1 MKGSCSEAGDA
12 ELAQEIREVKRRAT
26 DLRPGRNGPAL
37 GPDIRGQSESLL
49 LLVTPQPSDFRS
61 HDPGRGLCLLGP
73 SESRFPR
80 RAFPGLHGRYSRRPA
95 MPAWLQC
102 MERGPD
108 QPIGID

>member
-1 MKGSCSEAGDA
+1 MRLEMLSWLRKKEKCRDVQRIRDQAVTGQQWARLSGASPSLAG
-12 ELAQEIREVKRRAT
+12 
-26 DLRPGRNGPAL
+26 
-37 GPDIRGQSESLL
+37 
-49 LLVTPQPSDFRS
+49 FRS
-61 HDPGRGLCLLGP
+61 PNPGRGLCLLSL